1 VLLTVARFLPGKN
14 AMIITAIHCPHCQTP
29 EHVVKHGTTRY
40 GTERCRCKACHKSFA
55 PLAKSRKTSPE
66 KEHFVERA
74 LAERLSQRAIARACQ
89 VGFATIRRV
98 AKEAQKNRPTSPNR

>member
-1 VLLTVARFLPGKN
+1 MAQFLPAN
-14 AMIITAIHCPHCQTP
+14 IAMVTTAIHCPHCQKP

-40 GTERCRCKACHKSFA
+40 GTPRCRCKACKKTFS
-55 PLAKSRKTSPE
+55 PSAKSRKTSPE
-66 KEHFVERA
+66 KQHFVERA